1 MTAKAMANQ
10 GRYKPGAQRTL
21 TAKQAAFIEGYLKD
35 FLFFARFGLWWVRAR
50 VPLDETRASERG

>member
-21 TAKQAAFIEGYLKD
+21 TVKQAAFIEGYLKD
-35 FLFFARFGLWWVRAR
+35 FLFRVGLV
-50 VPLDETRASERG
+50 VVGEGASTP